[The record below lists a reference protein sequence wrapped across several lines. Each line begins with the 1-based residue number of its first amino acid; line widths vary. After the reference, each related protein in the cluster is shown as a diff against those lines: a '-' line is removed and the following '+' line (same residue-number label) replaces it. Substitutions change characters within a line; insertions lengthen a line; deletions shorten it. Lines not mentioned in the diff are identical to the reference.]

1 MRSDFE
7 TRPTLARGFARYSLG
22 VLIHLNGQLVPRDQA
37 RVDPFDRGFLFGD
50 GLYEGLRA
58 FDGHIVGMARH
69 VERLRSGLAEA
80 RIAWDAEGMVGLTR
94 ELLHANSLRDA
105 FIYWQVTRGVPSAGQ
120 PLRARVPS
128 GEVRPTV
135 FGYCLPAPALGAYIE
150 PPTKTA
156 ITTRDTRWLRGR
168 VKSISLLGNVIA
180 SIEADE
186 AGADDAVLVRD
197 GLVAEGSSANLVAV
211 VPDGDEGWEVVTP
224 SLESAPMLAGVTRD
238 LILAANRN
246 GSGDA
251 GAGGVSIVER
261 ALTTTELRRAS
272 EVMLIGTLTMVTSIT
287 RIDGRKVGDGL
298 AGPVARSLL
307 KSLVAI
313 VEAERLAESDAR
325 SRATSG
331 AAWASSRARR

>member
-1 MRSDFE
+1 M
-7 TRPTLARGFARYSLG
+7 
-22 VLIHLNGQLVPRDQA
+22 LIHLNGQLVSRDQA

-58 FDGHIVGMARH
+58 FDGHVVGMARH

-80 RIAWDAEGMVGLTR
+80 RIAWDAEALLGLTR
-94 ELLHANSLRDA
+94 ELLDANSLRDA
-105 FIYWQVTRGVPSAGQ
+105 FIYWQVTRGVPAAGE

-128 GEVRPTV
+128 GAVRPTV
-135 FGYCLPAPALGAYIE
+135 FGYCLLAPALSAYSE

-156 ITTRDTRWLRGR
+156 ITTRDMRWLRGR

-180 SIEADE
+180 SIEADD

-238 LILAANRN
+238 LLLAANK
-246 GSGDA
+246 DA
-251 GAGGVSIVER
+251 GSRGVVIVER

-272 EVMLIGTLTMVTSIT
+272 EVMLLGTLTMVTSIT
-287 RIDGRKVGDGL
+287 KIDGRKVGDGS

-307 KSLVAI
+307 KSLVAVI
-313 VEAERLAESDAR
+313 GAERVAEIDAKTR
-325 SRATSG
+325 ETSR
-331 AAWASSRARR
+331 AAWASSTARK